1 MQLSINQEREN
12 PSQYHDISHHSY
24 DIWHIPMELQCLQY
38 KRRFPIFYG
47 EEGDKENK
55 KRDMNLDKNFNL
67 LLIIII

>member
-1 MQLSINQEREN
+1 
-12 PSQYHDISHHSY
+12 
-24 DIWHIPMELQCLQY
+24 MELQCLQY